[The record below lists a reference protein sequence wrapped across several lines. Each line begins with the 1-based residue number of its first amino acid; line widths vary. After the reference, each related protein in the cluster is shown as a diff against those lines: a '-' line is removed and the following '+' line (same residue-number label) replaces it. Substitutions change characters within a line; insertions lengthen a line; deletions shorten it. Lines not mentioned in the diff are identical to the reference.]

1 MKRKC
6 TNPNCSNYHKQLPE
20 SKVICP
26 VCGTSTHISQI
37 TKLARINDFF
47 SSFSNLFQKIYD
59 YICQLPLIILCLISP
74 LLGCIVVGVTLII
87 ILGHIVGCI
96 YKFFKTFY
104 KILSIR
110 LIQIISTTICIILL
124 LIFVILD
131 SDILYLNIPSESTM
145 PLSRDLPNDFY
156 SLPKISQTIEQQIK
170 EQLPGELLINLP
182 NEMTVGVQERAEVR
196 IAKQGIKDLKKGL
209 RGRGI
214 PEVEKIKI
222 SPIMKVRLIGDK
234 FDIKALSH
242 EVQPITD
249 FDFTQ
254 WEWNITPREVGNQSL
269 EVSVSLRIEIP
280 QINEHLVKDYPVYE
294 KKIKVKVSQFEI
306 MKFLIL
312 GVIVLLV
319 LWIIINNRSNLTA
332 WIKRKKINNSH
343 EKFDK
348 VKSQVFNSV
357 RIVLGNGNL
366 GIGFPSITVQI
377 LTEGNILPI
386 QDIGELP
393 PAPEIVEVYHH
404 WQSQYNRFMEE
415 NNKLSRMQKKPAT
428 LTNASELDLN
438 QLSEQLEEK
447 LNKWLNAEQ
456 FMAIDRI
463 LRERFNRSDEIQVI
477 IQSENIDVRRLPWH
491 LWDFLKPYR
500 KAEIALSSPFY
511 DRTLKTA
518 VTRNRIRILSILG
531 DDKGIDIE
539 KDRQLLTQFDPQAA
553 FLVKRNRQEL
563 DAQLWSEQGWDILCF
578 SGHSSS
584 EMDGSNGWIYINDT
598 DKLTI
603 PELKNALSTAIERGL
618 QIAIFNSCDGLGLA
632 NQLAQLHIPQ
642 IIVFREPVPD
652 VVAQEFL
659 KNFLTAFASGKSFYL
674 SVREAREKLQSLEQY
689 YPCASWLP
697 VICQNPA
704 EVPPTWRSL
713 HPLVST

>member
-26 VCGTSTHISQI
+26 RCGSPTDIYKI

-59 YICQLPLIILCLISP
+59 YIYQLPLIILCLISP

-242 EVQPITD
+242 ELQPITD

-332 WIKRKKINNSH
+332 WIKRKKINKSS
-343 EKFDK
+343 EEIVK
-348 VKSQVFNSV
+348 VKSPVFTSV
-357 RIVLGNGNL
+357 RIILNDNGNFER
-366 GIGFPSITVQI
+366 GFTSVTAEIFTGSE
-377 LTEGNILPI
+377 LATKHR
-386 QDIGELP
+386 GELP
-393 PAPEIVEVYHH
+393 PAPEIVEVYHL

-415 NNKLSRMQKKPAT
+415 NKKLSRLGRKQSNV
-428 LTNASELDLN
+428 TNFSKIDIDKLAKE
-438 QLSEQLEEK
+438 LEEK

-456 FMAIDRI
+456 FLPIDRI

-511 DRTLKTA
+511 DRTLRTA

-584 EMDGSNGWIYINDT
+584 EMDGSNGYIKINDT

-632 NQLAQLHIPQ
+632 NQLASLHIPQ
-642 IIVFREPVPD
+642 IIVMREPVPD
-652 VVAQEFL
+652 KVAQEFL
-659 KNFLTAFASGKSFYL
+659 KHFLTAFASGKSFYL
-674 SVREAREKLQSLEQY
+674 SVREAREKLQSLEEDF
-689 YPCASWLP
+689 PCASWLP

-704 EVPPTWRSL
+704 EIPPTWDSL
-713 HPLVST
+713 HRT

>member
-1 MKRKC
+1 M
-6 TNPNCSNYHKQLPE
+6 
-20 SKVICP
+20 
-26 VCGTSTHISQI
+26 
-37 TKLARINDFF
+37 
-47 SSFSNLFQKIYD
+47 
-59 YICQLPLIILCLISP
+59 
-74 LLGCIVVGVTLII
+74 
-87 ILGHIVGCI
+87 
-96 YKFFKTFY
+96 
-104 KILSIR
+104 
-110 LIQIISTTICIILL
+110 
-124 LIFVILD
+124 
-131 SDILYLNIPSESTM
+131 
-145 PLSRDLPNDFY
+145 PNDFY

-196 IAKQGIKDLKKGL
+196 IAKQRIKDLKKGL

-242 EVQPITD
+242 EIQPITD

-306 MKFLIL
+306 MKLLIL

-332 WIKRKKINNSH
+332 WIKRKKINKSS
-343 EKFDK
+343 EEIVK
-348 VKSQVFNSV
+348 VKSPVFTSV
-357 RIVLGNGNL
+357 RIILNDNGNFER
-366 GIGFPSITVQI
+366 GFTSVTAEIFTGSE
-377 LTEGNILPI
+377 LATKHR
-386 QDIGELP
+386 GELP

-404 WQSQYNRFMEE
+404 WQSQYNGFIEE
-415 NNKLSRMQKKPAT
+415 KNKISRMERKQGNVTSFSQVDIDKLA
-428 LTNASELDLN
+428 E
-438 QLSEQLEEK
+438 ELEEK

-456 FMAIDRI
+456 FLAIDRI

-518 VTRNRIRILSILG
+518 VTRNR
-531 DDKGIDIE
+531 
-539 KDRQLLTQFDPQAA
+539 
-553 FLVKRNRQEL
+553 
-563 DAQLWSEQGWDILCF
+563 
-578 SGHSSS
+578 
-584 EMDGSNGWIYINDT
+584 
-598 DKLTI
+598 
-603 PELKNALSTAIERGL
+603 
-618 QIAIFNSCDGLGLA
+618 
-632 NQLAQLHIPQ
+632 
-642 IIVFREPVPD
+642 
-652 VVAQEFL
+652 
-659 KNFLTAFASGKSFYL
+659 
-674 SVREAREKLQSLEQY
+674 
-689 YPCASWLP
+689 
-697 VICQNPA
+697 
-704 EVPPTWRSL
+704 
-713 HPLVST
+713 

>member
-1 MKRKC
+1 MKGKC

-47 SSFSNLFQKIYD
+47 SSFSNLFQRIYD
-59 YICQLPLIILCLISP
+59 YISQLPLIILCLISP
-74 LLGCIVVGVTLII
+74 ILGGILISVTLII
-87 ILGHIVGCI
+87 SLGYIVGCI
-96 YKFFKTFY
+96 CEFSKKIY

-110 LIQIISTTICIILL
+110 LIKIISTTICIILL

-145 PLSRDLPNDFY
+145 PLSRDLPNEFY

-182 NEMTVGVQERAEVR
+182 HEMTVGVQERAEVR
-196 IAKQGIKDLKKGL
+196 IAKQRIKDLKKGL

-214 PEVEKIKI
+214 PEIEKIKI

-332 WIKRKKINNSH
+332 WIKRKKINKSS
-343 EKFDK
+343 EEIVK
-348 VKSQVFNSV
+348 VKSPVFTSV
-357 RIVLGNGNL
+357 RIILNDNGNFER
-366 GIGFPSITVQI
+366 GFTSVTAEIFTGSE
-377 LTEGNILPI
+377 LATKHR
-386 QDIGELP
+386 GELP
-393 PAPEIVEVYHH
+393 PAPEIVEVYHL

-415 NNKLSRMQKKPAT
+415 NKKLSRMQTKPAT
-428 LTNASELDLN
+428 LTNASELNLN

-456 FMAIDRI
+456 FLAIDRI

-477 IQSENIDVRRLPWH
+477 IQSENIHVRRLPWH

-511 DRTLKTA
+511 DRTLRTA

-531 DDKGIDIE
+531 DDKGIDID
-539 KDRQLLTQFDPQAA
+539 KDRQLLAKIDAETTFI
-553 FLVKRNRQEL
+553 VKPNPQEL
-563 DAQLWSEQGWDILCF
+563 NEQLWSEQGWDILCF

-584 EMDGSNGWIYINDT
+584 EMDGSNGYIYINDT
-598 DKLTI
+598 EKITI
-603 PELKNALSTAIERGL
+603 PELKNALTTAIERGL

-632 NQLAQLHIPQ
+632 NQLAALHIPQ
-642 IIVFREPVPD
+642 IIVMREPVPD
-652 VVAQEFL
+652 RVAQEFL
-659 KNFLTAFASGKSFYL
+659 KHFLTAFASGKSFYL
-674 SVREAREKLQSLEQY
+674 SVREAREKLQSLEEY
-689 YPCASWLP
+689 FPCASWLP

-713 HPLVST
+713 HHT

>member
-26 VCGTSTHISQI
+26 RCGSPTDISQI

-59 YICQLPLIILCLISP
+59 YIYQLPLIILCLISP

-254 WEWNITPREVGNQSL
+254 WEWNITPREAGNQSL

-332 WIKRKKINNSH
+332 WIKRKKINKSS
-343 EKFDK
+343 EEIVK
-348 VKSQVFNSV
+348 VKSPVFTSV
-357 RIVLGNGNL
+357 RIILNDNGNFER
-366 GIGFPSITVQI
+366 GFTSVTAEIFTGSE
-377 LTEGNILPI
+377 LATKHR
-386 QDIGELP
+386 GELP

-404 WQSQYNRFMEE
+404 WQSQYNGFIEE
-415 NNKLSRMQKKPAT
+415 KNKISRMKRKQGNVTSFSQVDIEKLA
-428 LTNASELDLN
+428 E
-438 QLSEQLEEK
+438 ELEEK

-456 FMAIDRI
+456 FLAIDRI

-511 DRTLKTA
+511 DRTLKTS
-518 VTRNRIRILSILG
+518 VTRNQIRILSILG
-531 DDKGIDIE
+531 DDKGIDID
-539 KDRQLLTQFDPQAA
+539 KDRQSLAKIDAETT

-563 DAQLWSEQGWDILCF
+563 NEQLWSEQGWDILCF

-584 EMDGSNGWIYINDT
+584 EMDGSNGYIKINDT

-632 NQLAQLHIPQ
+632 NQLASLHIPQ
-642 IIVFREPVPD
+642 IIVMREPVPD
-652 VVAQEFL
+652 AVAQEFL
-659 KNFLTAFASGKSFYL
+659 KHFLTAFASGKSFYL
-674 SVREAREKLQSLEQY
+674 SVREAREKLQSLEEY
-689 YPCASWLP
+689 FPCASWLP

-704 EVPPTWRSL
+704 EIPPTWDSL
-713 HPLVST
+713 HHT